1 MLVRVTFLNVKN
13 QYLSAKPCVLTEF
26 VLKTP
31 FFDKGCNELEVW
43 LKERGCSDKLVR
55 GQILKGRKISRVEVL
70 NKRKSVGNNNKFV
83 FNVTYYPVLS
93 KPKNVLSEIH
103 LTINT

>member
-31 FFDKGCNELEVW
+31 FCDKGCNELEVW

-83 FNVTYYPVLS
+83 FNITYYPVLS